1 MLLLCLNLI
10 FIYSFLIIIKFL
22 VLKFVQISVGNP
34 IIIKI
39 IKSQMWNNINIKFLK
54 GVIQLRKESELIGL
68 PVISKKDGN
77 KIGTI
82 KEVIYSK
89 KRYRIV
95 GFIISGKNF
104 FKEAKIIRFN
114 NVISIGMDALIVKNE
129 TVVEKSSYLTEMNSL
144 IYENGLHEKEVLT
157 EEGDSLGNVKDILID
172 ENSGKIIGLIL
183 TDGLVE
189 DLKEGRNLLPYS
201 MDMVI
206 GENNIIV
213 DCETKETFYKLKK
226 DYKKILELL

>member
-1 MLLLCLNLI
+1 M
-10 FIYSFLIIIKFL
+10 
-22 VLKFVQISVGNP
+22 
-34 IIIKI
+34 
-39 IKSQMWNNINIKFLK
+39 
-54 GVIQLRKESELIGL
+54 RKESELIGL